1 MLIVA
6 RRFEG
11 AASPL
16 CPESGEEPSKR
27 NRCRY
32 WGQSGHGLLQRICRL
47 LTQSGHGTL
56 GDANLNRYVAHP
68 ELGGGNETARFHNTI
83 GWFRGLMAAYVAC
96 PAGGDASDRISQRW
110 IA

>member
-1 MLIVA
+1 M
-6 RRFEG
+6 
-11 AASPL
+11 
-16 CPESGEEPSKR
+16 PESEWIGLAKR
-27 NRCRY
+27 LPDR
-32 WGQSGHGLLQRICRL
+32 G
-47 LTQSGHGTL
+47 SGHGTL
-56 GDANLNRYVAHP
+56 GGANLNRNVAHP